1 MCDPQEYS
9 FAAFVFTFF
18 RTEYAMY
25 VEIKMCK
32 PFRLTFFCMHI
43 TGDAVPLRV
52 QARSLFSV
60 HIGQST
66 SSPSQ
71 TNTLKVTLALNS
83 PLDTPVL
90 SKITIVGLIGS
101 ATGNSNNLVS
111 LTISDVGSPSATNIF
126 GGTGSWNQTAG
137 SLVLTVAAGQSI
149 SSTIPLVFSFD
160 LQNPAE
166 SQAPSPTSIMAE
178 CVHSDAVLHYTTD
191 GSQPTS
197 SSSTYSTAVAVTTGQ
212 TLKVVASYDNQR
224 DSQHSSATYT

>member
-1 MCDPQEYS
+1 M
-9 FAAFVFTFF
+9 
-18 RTEYAMY
+18 
-25 VEIKMCK
+25 
-32 PFRLTFFCMHI
+32 
-43 TGDAVPLRV
+43 

-60 HIGQST
+60 RIGQST
-66 SSPSQ
+66 SSPDQ

-90 SKITIVGLIGS
+90 SKITIAGIIGS
-101 ATGNSNNLVS
+101 ATGNHSHLVS
-111 LTISDVGSPSATNIF
+111 VAINDVGSPSAATIF

-149 SSTIPLVFSFD
+149 SATTPLVFSFD
-160 LQNPAE
+160 IRNPAT

-191 GSQPTS
+191 GSQPMS

-212 TLKVVASYDNQR
+212 TLKVVASYDDQR
-224 DSQHSSATYT
+224 DSQESSATYT